1 MFIQEK
7 TFSKTRTHA
16 ASADLPRELGDTSY
30 ALMEAPT
37 QARGA
42 MARDMDMARTFGLAG
57 VDMWARGATTK
68 SMGTARSPGS
78 TGTAT
83 RARGA
88 TARNMDT
95 ARTPGLTGAAT
106 RVRGTRTPLG
116 QGTFTDSTGWSSP
129 APRAR
134 SADGGR
140 ADRGHRAPLH
150 CHIRRRL
157 QDDGRSAHT
166 CD

>member
-16 ASADLPRELGDTSY
+16 TSADLPKRIGRYVICIDGGTYTGAWRDGKRHGHGTHIWASGSRYVGAWRDDKKHGHGTFTWVNGDSY
-30 ALMEAPT
+30 A
-37 QARGA
+37 GA
-42 MARDMDMARTFGLAG
+42 
-57 VDMWARGATTK
+57 
-68 SMGTARSPGS
+68 S
-78 TGTAT
+78 
-83 RARGA
+83 
-88 TARNMDT
+88 ARNMDT

-106 RVRGTRTPLG
+106 RARGTRTPCSG
-116 QGTFTDSTGWSSP
+116 KAPSP
-129 APRAR
+129 TRQDGRHRRPRAR